1 MTNCL
6 TSVIPDIPSGFFRA
20 LAERC
25 RELAIGIVL
34 CGTGTH
40 GDLGLSEIRRLVM
53 VQDPDTGVHYQMP

>member
-1 MTNCL
+1 LFNIGD
-6 TSVIPDIPSGFFRA
+6 SRYP
-20 LAERC
+20 ERVLSRFGR
-25 RELAIGIVL
+25 RELAIGIIL